1 VTHSGR
7 YKPCVNYNACRDN
20 SRKKVLAESMCR
32 IRALSPSCHWLRL
45 TALFMFILSL
55 SGCASMKSFQSVQTE
70 LPSPVHLEKE
80 IERNRFPVARGEDVI
95 GRLAVVRLNTGD
107 TLPDIARHYSLG
119 INEIRAAN
127 PGVDV
132 WVPEAGERVILPLS
146 FILPDAPRK
155 GIVVNLATM
164 RLFQYKEDGTSLLV
178 TTYPIGIGTDE
189 WPTPTGQMH
198 VARKAARP
206 TWHVPASI
214 AKEHRKKGDILPK
227 AVPPGPE
234 NPLGEYAIYLSKPGY
249 LIHGTN
255 KPASIG
261 LTATHGCLRLYP
273 ENMKMLFDDTP
284 VKTPVLIV
292 NQPYLIGQR
301 NGALHL
307 EAHPPLEGS
316 SAPDSEKLYAKLR
329 AIEKN
334 AGRGLDWKKVKEVL
348 AAARGVPV
356 PIFALRQ
363 GSEIEAAKPV
373 ELEHPEAMFGKPE
386 IPALRLQAWYVLAA
400 DVPDKIE
407 AQRIAA
413 IINHQGPQIPA
424 RVFEKSDSYRV
435 IAGPFDD
442 GSEAKKAAKRLKI
455 DLEIDGIV
463 IEPVKN
469 E

>member
-1 VTHSGR
+1 MKSVPET
-7 YKPCVNYNACRDN
+7 
-20 SRKKVLAESMCR
+20 AESFPTHR
-32 IRALSPSCHWLRL
+32 
-45 TALFMFILSL
+45 
-55 SGCASMKSFQSVQTE
+55 V
-70 LPSPVHLEKE
+70 KE
-80 IERNRFPVARGEDVI
+80 IERNKFPVARGEDVI
-95 GRLAVVRLNTGD
+95 GRLAVIRLEKGD
-107 TLPDIARHYSLG
+107 TLPDIARHFSLG
-119 INEIRAAN
+119 INAISAAN

-132 WVPEAGERVILPLS
+132 WVPEAGKRILLPLS
-146 FILPDAPRK
+146 FLLPDTPRK
-155 GIVVNLATM
+155 GIVVNLATL

-178 TTYPIGIGTDE
+178 TTYPIGVGTNE
-189 WPTPTGQMH
+189 RPTPTGRMH

-214 AKEHRKKGDILPK
+214 AEDHRKKGDILPK

-234 NPLGEYAIYLSKPGY
+234 NPLGEYALYLSKSGY

-261 LTATHGCLRLYP
+261 LTATNGCLRLYP
-273 ENMKMLFDDTP
+273 ENVKMLFDDTP

-301 NGALHL
+301 NGVLYL
-307 EAHPPLEGS
+307 EAHSPLEESG
-316 SAPDSEKLYAKLR
+316 ALELEKLYAKLR

-334 AGRGLDWKKVKEVL
+334 AGRGLDWKKVKE
-348 AAARGVPV
+348 AQAEARGIPV
-356 PIFALRQ
+356 PIFELIQ
-363 GSEIEAAKPV
+363 GSEKEVAKPV
-373 ELEHPEAMFGKPE
+373 EVEHPETLYGKPE
-386 IPALRLQAWYVLAA
+386 IPALKLEAWYVLAG
-400 DVPDKIE
+400 DVHDKIE

-424 RVFEKSDSYRV
+424 RVFQKSDSYRV
-435 IAGPFDD
+435 IAGPFND

-469 E
+469 G